1 MGNLVDLSIIEMDVI
16 IVKITIG
23 NLVDLSIIEM

>member
-16 IVKITIG
+16 IVKLTMG